1 MLEGLAAW
9 VLNTYVGEYVENL
22 NTDQLSI
29 GLLSGAVELE
39 NLPLRKD
46 ALKNLDLP
54 IEVKAGFI
62 GKISLQI
69 PVRHIKSE
77 PCVIS
82 IDSLY
87 LVAGP
92 AGKASYDEERENQAK
107 KDRNRKQLEAL
118 ESQWKAKFEKSQ
130 PEAGSSWYAYSTSL
144 FYNVLENIQLKVRDV
159 HIRYEDSTTVPNESF
174 AFGITIKSLSAQ
186 STDENWKARIVQGE
200 EGAMRFKLLQLENF
214 AIYWDTNIELY
225 GDLDINDLR
234 DALQKRE
241 VSVDAPRTQHDF
253 LIQPVSAEAK
263 LRRNGSPLPLRSR
276 STPRFICD
284 VNLQKI
290 PLSLSGDQY
299 HGMIALA
306 REFERS
312 GRARLYR
319 KWRPKVPIQADA
331 KKWWNFA
338 ITSILHSIKERN
350 KRRSPGFISERI
362 RKITC
367 YIKAYTKILEGS
379 TPDKELKACMEEME
393 NDLEFEE
400 LRLLRELT
408 YGQVEKRI
416 AGGEE
421 FFKKPDQ
428 EASQQQGLMQRWVW
442 GWGGWYSGGT
452 ASTDQTD
459 SVGSTTPAGLG
470 RASGSLSPL
479 PIDEQEL
486 MDVIGDPMADSTLL
500 KRDHVFA
507 LLNLNLQGGSFKLC
521 SAAAAPMTQD
531 SAPTPSKRRA
541 DSMAPIIELEF
552 AGVKMSLES
561 RLRTSSMLFR
571 AKLGALYVRDVMTKG
586 SLFPLLVSPQQRRDE
601 GSGTQSRQTSGI
613 LAKTSSSYMA
623 QSAAY
628 KRQSS
633 EETLFEMSYESNP
646 PNSNADCRLEIIT
659 RPLDMVYNPSAMQRI
674 SDFFDTSTAKA
685 RGLASRP
692 SELHLTRMAR
702 LRYEELKN
710 QTKQELRHT
719 LDTLLE
725 GEQQSQVSRWD
736 VHLDISAPQ
745 IIIPD
750 SFHSKDAML
759 VVLDFGHLQLA
770 SATAKANYAKK
781 PKAEDA
787 SLADDSELDLDDDF
801 LTPPSTPPNES
812 SADSPSGSA
821 VVTGAGPVDEG
832 KSDLQTVDFGS
843 AVTESS
849 MRERMYDR
857 YNLNMSDLQ
866 VLVGKATDNWR
877 IAHTK
882 GSGHM
887 QVIEKFTISV
897 KVERRLMFTT
907 DPQWPSAV
915 VSGNLPTL
923 AIHINEQK
931 IQALNICMKVLTG
944 PSEGGASPASAG
956 VTLTDDLSA
965 VNRTHTTSLSEME
978 ATLTQRTQAL
988 LEESKLLEM
997 QFSVDLLSLSVESR
1011 GRCIAECQVYGVQ
1024 ANFAKQPYNTS
1035 VSLTVH
1041 GLLLIDALQ
1050 QFGPEF
1056 ELLVASHRDL
1066 SMHAASG
1073 SIVDSEHS
1081 TPRSAQSP
1089 TSSQSPA
1096 SPVEKMMDTSSQS
1109 VLASALSA
1117 MGKSISGVSI
1127 SGKSSSS
1134 QIQEQLYADS
1144 VRHTETDT
1152 VGQEAAEA
1160 LITVEIELISA
1171 DCPSN
1176 INSSR
1181 EALQIASV
1189 QFNNLDV
1196 IANQET
1202 VVELLSFFHRAFP
1215 HESKEPPA
1223 KQTLQGDASAF
1234 ELEISSTKTEV
1245 TADFHRLNVVLVR
1258 GETDQQKHV
1267 IGRKVA
1273 TATVSAAHVWATLGG
1288 DFHLEG
1294 SLGGLQLL
1302 DVTPEGSKHKTV
1314 FSVGRDPQ
1322 TACETSTSTIVPPR
1336 PVENDLYQAAM
1347 EQTSIGGGI
1356 DMEDVKAFSFT
1367 LRKMEGG
1374 SMLSPL
1380 SAGSQTPGFSF
1391 GNGDSQTVKGFQL
1404 TLHLASLVYTHVP
1417 RFLHDITLCVD
1428 EFQSSAAALADSIQ
1442 KAAAGVAMDFVRQ
1455 KSDVIAS
1462 VASPMLYSTRIETP
1476 ICGMNQSAVDTTDS
1490 SVLEEKP
1497 STDFKFKMT
1506 METPIIIIPRSAIS
1520 SEVLIAHLGKI
1531 SITNT
1536 PLDADTTLPTPSH
1549 GMSPETTPVAPTTR
1563 LFLGMRDIKVSS
1575 FNHLDSKSRSSS
1587 FVSTDSADSG
1597 SNIKP
1602 SLYKGTPI
1610 LHDTSLELTINLL
1623 PVDPAAMPS
1632 NYSLDTM
1639 GSDDSFLQEERSP
1652 TTLVSGRIVSPLKV
1666 ILSKHVYEQILQTM
1680 DNLTFKE
1687 VKEVEPKRTPSMAST
1702 PVSGGLFMW
1711 TVDPPDNQPHPDAEA
1726 ATLDES
1732 AMENAENENKD
1743 SHTKIKVDFH
1753 LPEFSVEM
1761 CSDTCDGG
1769 QGLVNLTFQNFSVE
1783 FENTTPHTSSISVTL
1798 HSLIMED
1805 LIQPPFSKHRYLMV
1819 STGGPRIAKPT
1830 PKMYHSSSCPAIS
1843 SMISPISS
1851 RPGSLP
1857 SALDSP
1863 VPPRY
1868 TYHGHHYG
1876 HPGTK
1881 GVPLI
1886 PSTPPPSLSESLED
1900 IPESKETEESFV
1912 DKNAL
1917 MRIKV
1922 MLVDRDCPEFVTK
1935 YKRVN
1940 RFVDVTFNALE
1951 TTINLQTW
1959 VVLLDFLGIGGP
1971 APKSRASPEEKALL
1985 RMKRKAAAKAASSK
1999 TDDEAVSSTI
2009 EFRDEVNTEMVIQV
2023 GSLSLLLNKP
2033 DYELAK
2039 ANVSNVSTHLL
2050 LMDGNMD
2057 VSGRLGRMSL
2067 LDLTPHGKLYR
2078 ERFTT
2083 KGQEALSFSIFKY
2096 GQPDPN
2102 LDREFDLSIKLRMS
2116 SVRYVH
2122 TNRFQ
2127 METVAFAQHFNQL
2140 QEVLGTMRAATDGI
2154 QVKEDPK
2161 RASRISMDI
2170 EAGSP
2175 VCIAPI
2181 SSKSKDVLVMNLGN
2195 LTLKNE
2201 FLLAGSPGTI
2211 AKLPSKVA
2219 TDDVQF
2225 SKDSTCL
2232 LDCMHLDLVDM
2243 DLFSAE
2249 RVEPLDFDAREDSAM
2264 IFPSFVICRK
2274 GGRLLKDTCQL
2285 RLQVDRN
2292 LDADITRAVPDFSV
2306 SGMLSSVHCSL
2317 DVTQYQLIRG
2327 MLDHNL
2333 GEKLEEFEAMQRTQ
2347 NPVNQT
2353 VLSGRVWTSISLNVQ
2368 LVNVTLELLF
2378 SHQQGPTPERSLGK
2392 FDFIESR
2399 FSFESFSDTTKT
2411 IDLVSHAIRA
2421 SDTRWKDSGG
2431 SAKTPTNVFWEV
2443 LTPTRHHSRNPN
2455 PLQLELHYASQ
2466 LDHTR
2471 ATVLLNNMR
2480 VMCVMDL
2487 LLAAKDFLL
2496 DYDAKSIQSA
2506 SNASGKAHGASSD
2519 GSSNQS
2525 SAPSST
2531 TATRNKR
2538 SGTPVNVASGIFT
2551 KRAQATEKSDNPLEI
2566 CLNVTETEFVVME
2579 DTACSDSSAVIL
2591 KATCAVM
2598 TYKMENKENPLSCSL
2613 EGLEVFSCC
2622 LSNEGETAL
2631 SIVDPVSVN
2640 MELKANPTS
2649 LASQGHIGGLLDVMD
2664 VHRTLEVLIQ
2674 ALNIRVSYH
2683 DARLFLAIMNSLPA
2697 QLLQAEQ
2704 EEKED
2709 TPKKALTSSSTSKSK
2724 QVAKLQELGFSRE
2737 DCKVA
2742 LTKSNG
2748 ELDQAASW
2756 LLENAKPVP
2765 RTLVPRRNSGNE
2777 EEGALE
2783 IAGIEVRA
2791 GSVSIC
2797 LIDDC
2802 KDSDVPLI
2810 EVMLQNLHVFQKML
2824 PNRQGTASGTLLGD
2838 YYNRSL
2844 SGWEPFIEPWKLNVE
2859 WLQQDETAEY
2869 PEKVFV
2875 QCKVN
2880 DRLDLNLTSALM
2892 NLYSNT
2898 KKNWTE
2904 DYYKTG
2910 TKEGLPARHR
2920 SPFVP
2925 YALRNLTGCNLWFA
2939 TLTTNPNRV
2948 ASSPTEKLA
2957 SPLVSVGGAGS
2968 WMEVLPGQE
2977 VPFVF
2982 EEKGKQR
2989 HRNTHELRVHQLLV
3003 RVEGWERMAPVSVDK
3018 VGTFFRLAKPEHMH
3032 TASIFTSQR
3041 AERVLFHVTL
3051 EGSARKL
3058 VTVQSAL
3065 TVVSRLNVPMDI
3077 NLFNPDSST
3086 DNPITFPPLTPNAAL
3101 PIPLSH
3107 TNWLMNMRPHGW
3119 GMGLCDSPIKW
3130 QSVNTPKATD
3140 TQAMK
3145 CRLGRRDEDGLFR
3158 FWAYIRHEAFPRE
3171 LAAKRSPS
3179 FSELSRKQ
3187 DNTAQELQPG
3197 HTITLLPPI
3206 VLTNLLPFDLKYKM
3220 HRTGGY
3226 GNISPGKD
3234 EPIYDADLNQAN
3246 DISFTMDNFPD
3257 CHTPLSLPPRL
3268 TKDAYGY
3275 ILLRDS
3281 HPKKRRLV
3289 LKARVECRAGRC
3301 LKILISAR
3309 YWLINKSGLPLI
3321 FKQEGAD
3328 FEAAGQFEVHEQ
3340 ARSVAPLVFSYA
3352 DSDYA
3357 EMCTM
3362 RLGRGIIGLQDV
3374 PLYCQRISLEGGSG
3388 VRSLRVAQQG
3398 GRPHMVYHIGI
3409 DIRPGRGRYHD
3420 TQIVTFV
3427 PRFQLENR
3435 SSCKLAFAQRHFV
3448 QGKGS
3453 KNPSEHLSVIA
3464 GSSVIFHWPRDD
3476 LDKLLC
3482 ARIAGDST
3490 CRWSGGM
3497 RIDQPSSFNINM
3509 RSANNQSNIM
3519 HVAVSL
3525 VGATFFVVFTDAV
3538 HVPPPYR
3545 IDNMSEVNIIYYQ
3558 SKVADTNLRTVLRP
3572 KASVPYTWDE
3582 LVLPRELY
3590 CEAKGGSGATYK
3602 LDTLGDGV
3610 PLYYENFIYLCLT
3623 HTCSGSSSSSL
3634 SSGLLKRRDDYTS
3647 ANLVFDIVPNG
3658 KAVILRRKEPGKRS
3672 QLWRMTPTGMLQNQA
3687 FTPPRD
3693 PNKAPSGSHNPLV
3706 LDIADMAAN
3715 PNSIMPLVMRKPDE
3729 RRKGTQTWFFK
3740 EDGHMICHLGGLA
3753 VRAKGLGEGCEVVLG
3768 PADIRDHIPVEQA
3781 IHAMKHLPGSGC
3793 LHCKVL
3799 ADGPTRVLQI
3809 TDSWVQSPAQSP
3821 VSGSIQ
3827 AQKDDWI
3834 YVKTYKE
3841 NKTSGETRPV
3851 VRTQDT
3857 QGGTPKVKELDIV
3870 FFLRDGLGLSLVNNT
3885 PEEVLYIL
3893 LSGLEVR
3900 HVSTQQ
3906 EISLKVQIKN
3916 IQVDNQL
3923 TGAQKPVVLF
3933 VTPNQDDKPSVSSTP
3948 ALSMVATKLP
3958 SSHEMV
3964 DIYKLLFVNLRK
3976 MTLNLEELL
3985 LLKLMQFAGFAQS
3998 DSEIEKMDES
4008 YYNSLRPVSVEQK
4021 AKRYFFETL
4030 KLNATEFKLSV
4041 LTSSK
4046 LPPDLQAI
4054 KTQQR
4059 LFMIQFEDAPVSL
4072 DPFTRLHPFE
4082 TQEFL
4087 LDAVVK
4093 HYTEELKSQAVKI
4106 LGSVDFLGNP
4116 IGLIQ
4121 DLRDG
4126 LKELLLEGNVT
4137 GMVKNVTHGMSN
4149 TAAKVTGSI
4158 SNTLGTVIMDNHHEE
4173 IRSNIRGSHDGSST
4187 GHLKAGV
4194 KGFTFGVVGGL
4205 TSIFTQTYQGM
4216 TEDGVEGLMKGL
4228 GKGVIGTVAK
4238 PVAGVM
4244 DLASGTMAALRSST
4258 SGESHLMPNK
4268 VRLTRCCINPAGM
4281 LPRYSAYN
4289 ARGQEY
4295 MQKLSESSNGKER
4308 FFSMETLRSSPTE
4321 GMEAL
4326 ITSEWTYFLPI
4337 NDPLSPVLQ
4346 VMHSELFHAR
4356 HIQQGSKHYIE
4367 LTKMA
4372 STEAGV
4378 STSRYDLKERPK
4390 VGCDND
4396 KIAKKVS
4403 QQINYAKGCY
4413 EELKLQVMMDTSDS
4427 NLKLEL
4433 AGNDET

>member
-62 GKISLQI
+62 GKIVLQI

-92 AGKASYDEERENQAK
+92 AVKASYDEEKENQAK
-107 KDRNRKQLEAL
+107 QQSTKQQLEAL
-118 ESQWKAKFEKSQ
+118 ESQWKAKFEKAA
-130 PEAGSSWYAYSTSL
+130 PESGSSWYAYSTSL

-159 HIRYEDSTTVPNESF
+159 HIRYEDTTTIPNETF

-186 STDENWKARIVQGE
+186 STDESWQAKIVQGE
-200 EGAMRFKLLQLENF
+200 KGATKFKLLQLENF
-214 AIYWDTNIELY
+214 AMYWDTNIQLY
-225 GDLDINDLR
+225 GDMNIKDLK

-241 VSVDAPRTQHDF
+241 FSADTTTTKQHDY
-253 LIQPVSAEAK
+253 LVEPVSAEAK

-290 PLSLSGDQY
+290 PLSLSEEQY
-299 HGMIALA
+299 HGTIALA

-312 GRARLYR
+312 GRARLCR
-319 KWRPKVPIQADA
+319 RWKPAVPVQGHCSE
-331 KKWWNFA
+331 WWNFA
-338 ITSILHSIKERN
+338 ITSTLHGIRERN
-350 KRRSPGFISERI
+350 KRRSPQFISQRI
-362 RKITC
+362 QKNQR
-367 YIKAYTKILEGS
+367 YIGAYTTILEGS
-379 TPDKELKACMEEME
+379 TPDSESKACMDEME
-393 NDLEFEE
+393 KDLEFDE

-408 YGQVEKRI
+408 FRQLEKRI
-416 AGGEE
+416 SAGEVI
-421 FFKKPDQ
+421 FKKPEQDP
-428 EASQQQGLMQRWVW
+428 SQQEGLMQRWVW

-452 ASTDQTD
+452 AGTDQSDGTASTGTGTATR
-459 SVGSTTPAGLG
+459 SV
-470 RASGSLSPL
+470 SPP

-500 KRDHVFA
+500 KRDQVFA
-507 LLNLNLQGGSFKLC
+507 LLNFNLKGGSFKLC
-521 SAAAAPMTQD
+521 SSSNSPTHI
-531 SAPTPSKRRA
+531 TPSPSPPKRPA
-541 DSMAPIIELEF
+541 DNGAAIIELEF

-561 RLRTSSMLFR
+561 RLRTSSMLFK
-571 AKLGALYVRDVMTKG
+571 AKLGSLYVRDVMTKG
-586 SLFPLLVSPQQRRDE
+586 SLFPVLVSPQQKRDDL
-601 GSGTQSRQTSGI
+601 SSTQSRQHFGI
-613 LAKTSSSYMA
+613 LSKTSVSYMA

-628 KRQSS
+628 QRQSS
-633 EETLFEMSYESNP
+633 EETIFEMSYESNP
-646 PNSNADCRLEIIT
+646 PNANADCRLEIIT

-674 SDFFDTSTAKA
+674 SDFFNSPAAKSK
-685 RGLASRP
+685 GLASRP
-692 SELHLTRMAR
+692 SELQLTRLAR

-736 VHLDISAPQ
+736 IHLDISAPQ

-750 SFHSKDAML
+750 SFHSKDATL

-770 SATAKANYAKK
+770 SATAKGNYAKVK
-781 PKAEDA
+781 KAQ
-787 SLADDSELDLDDDF
+787 DDSLIDDGDLDDDF
-801 LTPPSTPPNES
+801 LTPLSTPPNE
-812 SADSPSGSA
+812 PSGS
-821 VVTGAGPVDEG
+821 VHQTGSTSSFDE
-832 KSDLQTVDFGS
+832 LQSGLQSVDFGS
-843 AVTESS
+843 AVTEGT
-849 MRERMYDR
+849 MRDRMYDR

-877 IAHTK
+877 SAHTK
-882 GSGHM
+882 GSSHM

-907 DPQWPSAV
+907 DPQWPSAMI
-915 VSGNLPTL
+915 SGNLPSL

-931 IQALNICMKVLTG
+931 IQALNICLKLMTG
-944 PSEGGASPASAG
+944 PSEGASSPAAPG
-956 VTLTDDLSA
+956 APVTYDLTD

-978 ATLTQRTQAL
+978 ATFTQRTQAL

-997 QFSVDLLSLSVESR
+997 QFSVDQLSLSVESR
-1011 GRCIAECQVYGVQ
+1011 GRCIAECQVYGVK
-1024 ANFAKQPYNTS
+1024 ANLGKQPYNTS
-1035 VSLTVH
+1035 ISLTVH

-1056 ELLVASHRDL
+1056 ELLLASHRDL
-1066 SMHAASG
+1066 SLHLPSG
-1073 SIVDSEHS
+1073 SIVDSERT
-1081 TPRSAQSP
+1081 TPRSLQSP
-1089 TSSQSPA
+1089 TSPQSPA
-1096 SPVEKMMDTSSQS
+1096 SPAERMMDSSSPS

-1117 MGKSISGVSI
+1117 IGGSISGTSI
-1127 SGKSSSS
+1127 DKTSGSSKL
-1134 QIQEQLYADS
+1134 QEQLVADS
-1144 VRHTETDT
+1144 KRHTETDT
-1152 VGQEAAEA
+1152 VGDEVTEA
-1160 LITVEIELISA
+1160 LITVQVELISP

-1176 INSSR
+1176 SNSSR

-1202 VVELLSFFHRAFP
+1202 IVELLSFFHRAFP
-1215 HESKEPPA
+1215 EDTKEPTS
-1223 KQTLQGDASAF
+1223 QTTMQGDISTF
-1234 ELEISSTKTEV
+1234 ELESISSTKTEV

-1258 GETDQQKHV
+1258 GETDQNKHV

-1273 TATVSAAHVWATLGG
+1273 TATVTAAHVWATLGG

-1302 DVTPEGSKHKTV
+1302 DVTPEGSRHKKV

-1322 TACETSTSTIVPPR
+1322 ATDDLSTSALVPPMSS
-1336 PVENDLYQAAM
+1336 EIGDLYRTAM
-1347 EQTSIGGGI
+1347 ERTCVDDFGLEES
-1356 DMEDVKAFSFT
+1356 KAFSFT
-1367 LRKMEGG
+1367 LKKTEGVC
-1374 SMLSPL
+1374 MSPL
-1380 SAGSQTPGFSF
+1380 DSRTQTPGFDVR
-1391 GNGDSQTVKGFQL
+1391 NVQTSDGFDL
-1404 TLHLASLVYTHVP
+1404 TLHLASLCYTHVP

-1428 EFQSSAAALADSIQ
+1428 EFQSSAASLADSIQ
-1442 KAAAGVAMDFVRQ
+1442 KAAAVVAMDFVRQ
-1455 KSDVIAS
+1455 KSDLAAS
-1462 VASPMLYSTRIETP
+1462 VASPMMYSTRIETP
-1476 ICGMNQSAVDTTDS
+1476 VRGGVDASDG

-1497 STDFKFKMT
+1497 PAMDVKFNMT
-1506 METPIIIIPRSAIS
+1506 METPIIIIPRSALS
-1520 SEVLIAHLGKI
+1520 SEVLVAHLGKI

-1536 PLDADTTLPTPSH
+1536 AVIGENTIGSPGENRSFVATDNSVVMPATTKLY
-1549 GMSPETTPVAPTTR
+1549 
-1563 LFLGMRDIKVSS
+1563 LGMRDIKVSS
-1575 FNHLDSKSRSSS
+1575 FNHLDSKSRAGS
-1587 FVSTDSADSG
+1587 FVSTDSRDSLNSG
-1597 SNIKP
+1597 PNS
-1602 SLYKGTPI
+1602 YKGTPI
-1610 LHDTSLELTINLL
+1610 LHDTSLELTINQLPVEPLTMPSDYSMDTLGSDESFLL
-1623 PVDPAAMPS
+1623 P
-1632 NYSLDTM
+1632 
-1639 GSDDSFLQEERSP
+1639 EEPSP
-1652 TTLVSGRIVSPLKV
+1652 TTLVSGRVVSPLKV

-1680 DNLTFKE
+1680 DNLTYKE
-1687 VKEVEPKRTPSMAST
+1687 NKDAESKRTPSTSGT
-1702 PVSGGLFMW
+1702 PTGGLFMW
-1711 TVDPPDNQPHPDAEA
+1711 QVDPADTNQPTDSDLNK
-1726 ATLDES
+1726 TDKS
-1732 AMENAENENKD
+1732 DVDNFENETKE
-1743 SHTKIKVDFH
+1743 SHTKVKVDFH

-1761 CSDTCDGG
+1761 CGNTCDGD

-1783 FENTTPHTSSISVTL
+1783 FVNTTPHTSSIDVTL
-1798 HSLIMED
+1798 QSLIMED
-1805 LIQPPFSKHRYLMV
+1805 LLQPPFSKHRYLMV
-1819 STGGPRIAKPT
+1819 STGGPPIMTPT
-1830 PKMYHSSSCPAIS
+1830 PKMFHSSSCPSIS
-1843 SMISPISS
+1843 TLMSPIPI

-1863 VPPRY
+1863 PVPNYSSYHTPRF
-1868 TYHGHHYG
+1868 GQ
-1876 HPGTK
+1876 PGAK
-1881 GVPLI
+1881 GVPI
-1886 PSTPPPSLSESLED
+1886 VPSTPPPSLNESLEN
-1900 IPESKETEESFV
+1900 IPEGDVSDASSV
-1912 DKNAL
+1912 GKNTL

-1922 MLVDRDCPEFVTK
+1922 MLVDRECPEYTTK

-1940 RFVDVTFNALE
+1940 RFVDVTFNSLD

-1971 APKSRASPEEKALL
+1971 APKSRASPEEKALWRL
-1985 RMKRKAAAKAASSK
+1985 KKKAASKAASSR
-1999 TDDEAVSSTI
+1999 TDAETLSATAEMKI
-2009 EFRDEVNTEMVIQV
+2009 QDEVNTEMVIQV

-2039 ANVSNVSTHLL
+2039 ANVSEVSAHLL
-2050 LMDGNMD
+2050 LMDGNID
-2057 VSGRLGRMSL
+2057 VSGRLGSISL

-2078 ERFTT
+2078 ERFST

-2102 LDREFDLSIKLRMS
+2102 LDRTFDLRIKLRMS
-2116 SVRYVH
+2116 SVRYIH

-2127 METVAFAQHFNQL
+2127 METIAFAQHFNQL
-2140 QEVLGTMRAATDGI
+2140 QEVLGTMRAASDGVE
-2154 QVKEDPK
+2154 VKEDPK
-2161 RASRISMDI
+2161 RASRISLDI

-2181 SSKSKDVLVMNLGN
+2181 SSKSKDVLVVNLGN

-2201 FLLAGSPGTI
+2201 FLMAGSEGTI
-2211 AKLPSKVA
+2211 ARLPSKVA
-2219 TDDVQF
+2219 SDDVQF
-2225 SKDSTCL
+2225 SKESVNHVCL
-2232 LDCMHLDLVDM
+2232 LDCMHLDLSDM

-2249 RVEPLDFDAREDSAM
+2249 RVEHVNFNARDDTAM

-2274 GGRLLKDTCQL
+2274 GGRLLKNTCML
-2285 RLQVDRN
+2285 KLQVDRN
-2292 LDADITRAVPDFSV
+2292 LDADISRAAPDFSV

-2317 DVTQYQLIRG
+2317 DVAQYQLIRG

-2333 GEKLEEFEAMQRTQ
+2333 GEKLEEFQSMQRTQ

-2353 VLSGRVWTSISLNVQ
+2353 ILSGHVWTSVSLHVQ
-2368 LVNVTLELLF
+2368 LVNVTLELLL
-2378 SHQQGPTPERSLGK
+2378 SHQQGNTPQHSLGK

-2421 SDTRWKDSGG
+2421 SDTRWKDQDTSGKPP
-2431 SAKTPTNVFWEV
+2431 SNVFWEV

-2496 DYDAKSIQSA
+2496 EYDAKSVHSD
-2506 SNASGKAHGASSD
+2506 STGKAHGASSN

-2531 TATRNKR
+2531 TASRDKR

-2551 KRAQATEKSDNPLEI
+2551 KRAQAAEKSDNPLEI
-2566 CLNVTETEFVVME
+2566 RLNITETEFVLME
-2579 DTACSDSSAVIL
+2579 DTACSDSNSVIL
-2591 KATCAVM
+2591 KATCAVL

-2622 LSNEGETAL
+2622 LSNEGTTAL
-2631 SIVDPVSVN
+2631 SIVDPVTVN
-2640 MELKANPTS
+2640 AELKANPMS
-2649 LASQGHIGGLLDVMD
+2649 ISSQGRMSGLMDVMEA
-2664 VHRTLEVLIQ
+2664 HRTLEVHIQ

-2697 QLLQAEQ
+2697 QMLQTENEQ
-2704 EEKED
+2704 KED
-2709 TPKKALTSSSTSKSK
+2709 LSTKSLASSTSKSK
-2724 QVAKLQELGFSRE
+2724 QVSKLQELGFTRE
-2737 DCKVA
+2737 DCKIA
-2742 LTKSNG
+2742 LTSSNG
-2748 ELDQAASW
+2748 QLDQAATW
-2756 LLENAKPVP
+2756 LLENAKPMHSALIP
-2765 RTLVPRRNSGNE
+2765 RHQDDE
-2777 EEGALE
+2777 EDGEGALE
-2783 IAGIEVRA
+2783 IAGVEVRA

-2810 EVMLQNLHVFQKML
+2810 EVMLQNLHVFQKLL
-2824 PNRQGTASGTLLGD
+2824 PNIQGTASGTLLGD

-2844 SGWEPFIEPWKLNVE
+2844 SGWEPFIEPWKFNVE
-2859 WLQQDETAEY
+2859 WIQQDKTVEYAE
-2869 PEKVFV
+2869 KLFV

-2880 DRLDLNLTSALM
+2880 ERLDLNLTSALID
-2892 NLYSNT
+2892 LYTNT

-2904 DYYKTG
+2904 DYYNKTG
-2910 TKEGLPARHR
+2910 KQEGFTVRHR

-2925 YALRNLTGCNLWFA
+2925 FALKNLSGCRLWFS

-2948 ASSPTEKLA
+2948 ANSPTEKLA
-2957 SPLVSVGGAGS
+2957 SPLVSVGGSSS
-2968 WMEVLPGQE
+2968 WTEVAPGDE
-2977 VPFVF
+2977 IAFVF

-3003 RVEGWERMAPVSVDK
+3003 RVEGWERMSPVSVDK
-3018 VGTFFRLAKPEHMH
+3018 VGTFFRLAKPEHTHM
-3032 TASIFTSQR
+3032 TSIFTSQR
-3041 AERVLFHVTL
+3041 IARVLFHVTL

-3065 TVVSRLNVPMDI
+3065 TVVSHLSVPMDI
-3077 NLFNPDSST
+3077 KLINPATTADVSVNL
-3086 DNPITFPPLTPNAAL
+3086 PLLSANASQ
-3101 PIPLSH
+3101 PVPLSH
-3107 TNWLMNMRPHGW
+3107 TDWLMYMRPHGW
-3119 GMGLCDSPIKW
+3119 GMEFCERPIHW
-3130 QSVNTPKATD
+3130 QSVYLPKATD
-3140 TQAMK
+3140 TQPKK
-3145 CRLGRRDEDGLFR
+3145 CRFGSSDDDGIFR
-3158 FWAYIRHEAFPRE
+3158 FCAYIRHEAFPQDSN
-3171 LAAKRSPS
+3171 AKRSPS
-3179 FSELSRKQ
+3179 YLELSRKAES
-3187 DNTAQELQPG
+3187 DEQELKAG
-3197 HTITLLPPI
+3197 HTITLLPPM

-3220 HRTGGY
+3220 HRTGAVGH
-3226 GNISPGKD
+3226 IRPGKD
-3234 EPIYDADLNQAN
+3234 QPIYDADLTQSN
-3246 DISFTMDNFPD
+3246 DISFTMENFQD

-3268 TKDAYGY
+3268 TKDAHGY

-3281 HPKKRRLV
+3281 HPKKRRLL

-3301 LKILISAR
+3301 LKILICAR

-3328 FEAAGQFEVHEQ
+3328 FDAAGQFEVHEQ

-3352 DSDYA
+3352 DREKA

-3362 RLGRGIIGLQDV
+3362 RLGRGVIGLNAL
-3374 PLYCQRISLEGGSG
+3374 PHYCQRISLEGGSG
-3388 VRSLRVAQQG
+3388 VRSLRVYQQG

-3420 TQIVTFV
+3420 TQVVTFV

-3435 SSCKLAFAQRHFV
+3435 SSCKLAFAQRHLV
-3448 QGKGS
+3448 QGIGS
-3453 KNPSEHLSVIA
+3453 RNPSEHLSVMS

-3482 ARIAGDST
+3482 ARIASDES

-3497 RIDQPSSFNINM
+3497 RIDQPYSFNINM
-3509 RSANNQSNIM
+3509 RSAGNLSNIM
-3519 HVAVSL
+3519 HVGVSL
-3525 VGATFFVVFTDAV
+3525 VGATFFVVFSDAT
-3538 HVPPPYR
+3538 HMPPPYR
-3545 IDNMSEVNIIYYQ
+3545 IDNMSEVNLIYYQ
-3558 SKVADTNLRTVLRP
+3558 HKVADINLRTVIRP

-3590 CEAKGGSGATYK
+3590 CEVKGGSGATFK
-3602 LDTLGDGV
+3602 LDVLGDGAM
-3610 PLYYENFIYLCLT
+3610 LYYENFIYLCMT
-3623 HTCSGSSSSSL
+3623 HTFTGSSSTLSSSL
-3634 SSGLLKRRDDYTS
+3634 TCRKDDHTS
-3647 ANLVFDIVPNG
+3647 LNLVFDLDPKT
-3658 KAVILRRKEPGKRS
+3658 KAVILRKKEPGKRS
-3672 QLWRMTPTGMLQNQA
+3672 QLWYVTKMGTLQNQA
-3687 FTPPRD
+3687 LVPPRD
-3693 PNKAPSGSHNPLV
+3693 PNRAPPIVQNPLV
-3706 LDIADMAAN
+3706 LDIADLAAH
-3715 PNSIMPLVMRKPDE
+3715 PNSFMPLVMRKSDE
-3729 RRKGTQTWFFK
+3729 RRKGTQTWFPH
-3740 EDGHMICHLGGLA
+3740 EGRLLCHLGGLA
-3753 VRAKGLGEGCEVVLG
+3753 VQANGGIMGLREGCEVVLG
-3768 PADIRDHIPVEQA
+3768 PADVKPADRVPVEQA
-3781 IHAMKHLPGSGC
+3781 IHSQKNLPGSGS
-3793 LHCKVL
+3793 LNTKVL
-3799 ADGPTRVLQI
+3799 ADGPTRVLQV
-3809 TDSWVQSPAQSP
+3809 TDTWSQQLTPTGGGRGLKDEWVHVKDSKEGK
-3821 VSGSIQ
+3821 SGRN
-3827 AQKDDWI
+3827 A
-3834 YVKTYKE
+3834 
-3841 NKTSGETRPV
+3841 RPV
-3851 VRTQDT
+3851 VRTPDT
-3857 QGGTPKVKELDIV
+3857 QGDTPNIKEVDVI
-3870 FFLRDGLGLSLVNNT
+3870 FFLSEGVGLSFVNSV
-3885 PEEVLYIL
+3885 PEEVLYIS
-3893 LSGLEVR
+3893 LSGFEVQYLDTR
-3900 HVSTQQ
+3900 Q
-3906 EISLKVQIKN
+3906 EMSLKVEIKK
-3916 IQVDNQL
+3916 IQVDNQII
-3923 TGAQKPVVLF
+3923 GVQKPVVLF
-3933 VTPNQDDKPSVSSTP
+3933 VTPSNSEEKPSSSSTP
-3948 ALSMVATKLP
+3948 ALCMAITKLP

-3964 DIYKLLFVNLRK
+3964 DIYKLFFVNLCK
-3976 MTLNLEELL
+3976 MTLNLEELV
-3985 LLKLMQFAGFAQS
+3985 LLKFLQFAGFAQL

-4021 AKRYFFETL
+4021 AKRFFFETL

-4046 LPPDLQAI
+4046 LPPDLKAL

-4059 LFMIQFEDAPVSL
+4059 LFLIQFEDAPVSL

-4087 LDAVVK
+4087 LDAVIK

-4126 LKELLLEGNVT
+4126 LKELILEGNVT

-4149 TAAKVTGSI
+4149 TAAKVTGSL
-4158 SNTLGTVIMDNHHEE
+4158 SNTLGTVIMDNQHEE
-4173 IRSNIRGSHDGSST
+4173 IRSSIRESHDGSSSS
-4187 GHLKAGV
+4187 HLKAGL
-4194 KGFTFGVVGGL
+4194 KGLTFGVVGGL
-4205 TSIFTQTYQGM
+4205 TSIFTQTYQGIS
-4216 TEDGVEGLMKGL
+4216 EDGVEGLVKGF

-4238 PVAGVM
+4238 PVVGVM
-4244 DLASGTMAALRSST
+4244 DLASGTMAAIRSST
-4258 SGESHLMPNK
+4258 VSESHLVPQR

-4281 LPRYSAYN
+4281 LPRYSPYN

-4295 MQKLSESSNGKER
+4295 IPKLSEASNNKER

-4326 ITSEWTYFLPI
+4326 ITSECTYFLPV
-4337 NDPLSPVLQ
+4337 NNPLSPVLQ
-4346 VMHSELFHAR
+4346 VNHSELFHAR
-4356 HIQQGSKHYIE
+4356 HIQHGGKHYTE

-4372 STEAGV
+4372 NTEAGV
-4378 STSRYDLKERPK
+4378 SASRYDSKERPK
-4390 VGCDND
+4390 VGCDNER
-4396 KIAKKVS
+4396 IAKKVS

-4413 EELKLQVMMDTSDS
+4413 EELKQQVMMDTSDS
-4427 NLKLEL
+4427 ILRLEL
-4433 AGNDET
+4433 VAEDDT

>member
-77 PCVIS
+77 PTVIS

-92 AGKASYDEERENQAK
+92 AGKASYDEEKENQAK
-107 KDRNRKQLEAL
+107 RDRNKKQLEAL
-118 ESQWKAKFEKSQ
+118 ESQWKAKFEKAQ
-130 PEAGSSWYAYSTSL
+130 TEAGSSWYAYSTSL

-159 HIRYEDSTTVPNESF
+159 HIRYEDTTTIPNESF

-200 EGAMRFKLLQLENF
+200 KDAMRFKLLQLENF
-214 AIYWDTNIELY
+214 AIYWDTNIQLY

-241 VSVDAPRTQHDF
+241 VSADAPRAQQHDY

-290 PLSLSGDQY
+290 PLSLSEEQY
-299 HGMIALA
+299 HGVIALA

-312 GRARLYR
+312 GRARMYR
-319 KWRPKVPIQADA
+319 KFRPKVPIQAHA
-331 KKWWNFA
+331 REWWDFA
-338 ITSILHSIKERN
+338 VTSTLHGIRERN
-350 KRRSPGFISERI
+350 KRKSPGFISERI
-362 RKITC
+362 QSNTR
-367 YIKAYTKILEGS
+367 YIKAYTLVLEGA
-379 TPDKELKACMEEME
+379 TLDKESKDCMDEME
-393 NDLEFEE
+393 NKLEFDE

-408 YGQVEKRI
+408 FRQLEKRI
-416 AGGEE
+416 AAGEE
-421 FFKKPDQ
+421 FFKTSDQ
-428 EASQQQGLMQRWVW
+428 DASQQQGLMQRWVW

-452 ASTDQTD
+452 ASTDQSD
-459 SVGSTTPAGLG
+459 SGGSAGPAGSG
-470 RASGSLSPL
+470 RATRSTSPP

-521 SAAAAPMTQD
+521 ST
-531 SAPTPSKRRA
+531 TPSPVTANSASMRGP

-561 RLRTSSMLFR
+561 RLRTSSMLFK

-586 SLFPLLVSPQQRRDE
+586 SLFPVLVSPQQRRDE
-601 GSGTQSRQTSGI
+601 GSSTQSRQTFGI
-613 LAKTSSSYMA
+613 LAKTSGSYMA

-674 SDFFDTSTAKA
+674 SDFFDTSTARTK
-685 RGLASRP
+685 GLASRP
-692 SELHLTRMAR
+692 SELQLTRMAR

-710 QTKQELRHT
+710 QTKQELRQT

-725 GEQQSQVSRWD
+725 GEQQGQVSRWD

-750 SFHSKDAML
+750 SFHSKDATL

-770 SATAKANYAKK
+770 SATAKGNYAKSQT
-781 PKAEDA
+781 ATDT
-787 SLADDSELDLDDDF
+787 SLTDDGDLDLDDDF

-812 SADSPSGSA
+812 SVDGPSTSA
-821 VVTGAGPVDEG
+821 AVTTDRAVDEG
-832 KSDLQTVDFGS
+832 KTDLQTIDFNSG
-843 AVTESS
+843 VTETT

-915 VSGNLPTL
+915 VSGNLPSL

-931 IQALNICMKVLTG
+931 IHALSICMKLLTG
-944 PSEGGASPASAG
+944 PSEGAAPPGSTG
-956 VTLTDDLSA
+956 VTLTDDLST

-978 ATLTQRTQAL
+978 ATFTQRTQAL

-997 QFSVDLLSLSVESR
+997 QFSVDQLSLSVESR
-1011 GRCIAECQVYGVQ
+1011 GRCIAECQVYGVK
-1024 ANFAKQPYNTS
+1024 ANLGKQPYNTS

-1056 ELLVASHRDL
+1056 ELLLASHRHL

-1081 TPRSAQSP
+1081 TPRSVQSP
-1089 TSSQSPA
+1089 TSPQSPA
-1096 SPVEKMMDTSSQS
+1096 SPTEKMMDTSSQS

-1117 MGKSISGVSI
+1117 MGKSISGTLLT
-1127 SGKSSSS
+1127 GKSSSS
-1134 QIQEQLYADS
+1134 QLQEQLYADS
-1144 VRHTETDT
+1144 VRHTVTDT
-1152 VGQEAAEA
+1152 EGEEAAEA

-1176 INSSR
+1176 TNNSR

-1202 VVELLSFFHRAFP
+1202 IVELLSFFHRAFP
-1215 HESKEPPA
+1215 EESTEQPA
-1223 KQTLQGDASAF
+1223 QKSLHGDTSTF
-1234 ELEISSTKTEV
+1234 ELERISGTKTEV

-1273 TATVSAAHVWATLGG
+1273 TATVTAAHVWTTLGG

-1322 TACETSTSTIVPPR
+1322 TAGESSSSTLVPPR
-1336 PVENDLYQAAM
+1336 PVENDLYRTAI
-1347 EQTSIGGGI
+1347 EQSSVGEDI
-1356 DMEDVKAFSFT
+1356 DIEDFKAFSFT
-1367 LRKMEGG
+1367 LKKTEGG
-1374 SMLSPL
+1374 GVLTPL
-1380 SAGSQTPGFSF
+1380 VERSRIPGFSF
-1391 GNGDSQTVKGFQL
+1391 SDGDSQAKEGFEL
-1404 TLHLASLVYTHVP
+1404 TLHSASLVYTHVP

-1428 EFQSSAAALADSIQ
+1428 EFQSSAATLADSIQ

-1455 KSDVIAS
+1455 KSDMIAS

-1476 ICGMNQSAVDTTDS
+1476 VGGMSRSTPDATDGG
-1490 SVLEEKP
+1490 VVEMKTP
-1497 STDFKFKMT
+1497 TDFKFKMT

-1520 SEVLIAHLGKI
+1520 SEVLVAHLGKI

-1536 PLDADTTLPTPSH
+1536 SMDADNTLS
-1549 GMSPETTPVAPTTR
+1549 SPNQGSLSETSPVVPTTR

-1575 FNHLDSKSRSSS
+1575 FNHLDSKSRASS
-1587 FVSTDSADSG
+1587 FVSTDSRDSG
-1597 SNIKP
+1597 TSK
-1602 SLYKGTPI
+1602 SSAYKGTTI
-1610 LHDTSLELTINLL
+1610 LHDTSLELTINQL
-1623 PVDPAAMPS
+1623 PVDPAMMPS

-1639 GSDDSFLQEERSP
+1639 GSDDSLLLEEPSP

-1680 DNLTFKE
+1680 DNLTYKE
-1687 VKEVEPKRTPSMAST
+1687 VKETEPKRTSST
-1702 PVSGGLFMW
+1702 ADTQTQGGLLMW
-1711 TVDPPDNQPHPDAEA
+1711 SVDPPDNQPNPDVDVE
-1726 ATLDES
+1726 TPDQS
-1732 AMENAENENKD
+1732 TMENTENETKE

-1761 CSDTCDGG
+1761 CGDTCDGG

-1783 FENTTPHTSSISVTL
+1783 FENTTRYTSSINVTL
-1798 HSLIMED
+1798 HSLVMED

-1819 STGGPRIAKPT
+1819 STGGPPLAKPT
-1830 PKMYHSSSCPAIS
+1830 PKMYHSSSCPSIS
-1843 SMISPISS
+1843 TMVSPLSA

-1863 VPPRY
+1863 LLPRY
-1868 TYHGHHYG
+1868 RYHDHHYG
-1876 HPGTK
+1876 HPGAK

-1886 PSTPPPSLSESLED
+1886 PSTPPPSLSESLEN
-1900 IPESKETEESFV
+1900 IPESKETGDSFV

-1922 MLVDRDCPEFVTK
+1922 MLVDRDCPEFATK
-1935 YKRVN
+1935 YKKVN
-1940 RFVDVTFNALE
+1940 RFVDVAFNALD

-1985 RMKRKAAAKAASSK
+1985 RIKRKAAAKAAASR
-1999 TDDEAVSSTI
+1999 TEAEVATSTI
-2009 EFRDEVNTEMVIQV
+2009 DLKDDINTEMVIQV

-2039 ANVSNVSTHLL
+2039 ANVSDVSAHLL

-2057 VSGRLGRMSL
+2057 VSGRLGSMSL

-2078 ERFTT
+2078 ERFST

-2102 LDREFDLSIKLRMS
+2102 LDRDFDLSIKLRMS
-2116 SVRYVH
+2116 SVRYIH

-2127 METVAFAQHFNQL
+2127 METVAFGQHFNQL
-2140 QEVLGTMRAATDGI
+2140 QEVLGNMRAASDGI

-2161 RASRISMDI
+2161 RASRISLDI

-2201 FLLAGSPGTI
+2201 FLFAGSRGTI
-2211 AKLPSKVA
+2211 ARLPSKVSSV
-2219 TDDVQF
+2219 DVQF
-2225 SKDSTCL
+2225 SRDTTCF

-2249 RVEPLDFDAREDSAM
+2249 RVEHVDFDARDDTAM
-2264 IFPSFVICRK
+2264 IFPSFVISRK
-2274 GGRLLKDTCQL
+2274 GGRLLKNTCRL

-2292 LDADITRAVPDFSV
+2292 LDADISRAVPDFSV
-2306 SGMLSSVHCSL
+2306 SGTLSSVHCSL
-2317 DVTQYQLIRG
+2317 DVAQYQLIRG

-2333 GEKLEEFEAMQRTQ
+2333 GEKLEEFEAMPRLQ

-2353 VLSGRVWTSISLNVQ
+2353 ILSGQVWTSISLSVQ
-2368 LVNVTLELLF
+2368 LVNVTLELLHA
-2378 SHQQGPTPERSLGK
+2378 HQRGHAPERSLGK
-2392 FDFIESR
+2392 FDFIESC
-2399 FSFESFSDTTKT
+2399 FSFESFSDTTKA

-2421 SDTRWKDSGG
+2421 SDTRWQANGASDKP
-2431 SAKTPTNVFWEV
+2431 PTNVFWEV

-2496 DYDAKSIQSA
+2496 DYDSKAVQSVA
-2506 SNASGKAHGASSD
+2506 NTSGKAHGASSD

-2531 TATRNKR
+2531 TTTRDKR

-2566 CLNVTETEFVVME
+2566 CLNITETEFVVME

-2598 TYKMENKENPLSCSL
+2598 TSKMENKENPLSCSL

-2631 SIVDPVSVN
+2631 SIVEPVTIN

-2649 LASQGHIGGLLDVMD
+2649 LASQGRMSGLLDVMD
-2664 VHRTLEVLIQ
+2664 VHRTLEVHIQ

-2697 QLLQAEQ
+2697 QLLQAEN
-2704 EEKED
+2704 EEKGD
-2709 TPKKALTSSSTSKSK
+2709 TPKKASSNISKSK
-2724 QVAKLQELGFSRE
+2724 QVSKLQELGFSRE

-2742 LTKSNG
+2742 LTKSDG

-2756 LLENAKPVP
+2756 LLENAKPVQKS
-2765 RTLVPRRNSGNE
+2765 LVPRQKPGEE

-2783 IAGIEVRA
+2783 IAGVEVRA

-2838 YYNRSL
+2838 YYNRSM

-2892 NLYSNT
+2892 DLYSNT

-2925 YALRNLTGCNLWFA
+2925 FALRNLTGCNLWFS

-2948 ASSPTEKLA
+2948 ATSPTEKLA
-2957 SPLVSVGGAGS
+2957 SPLVSVGGASS
-2968 WMEVLPGQE
+2968 WTEVLPGQE

-3018 VGTFFRLAKPEHMH
+3018 VGMFFRLAKPEHTHM
-3032 TASIFTSQR
+3032 TSIFTSQR
-3041 AERVLFHVTL
+3041 VARVLFHVTL

-3065 TVVSRLNVPMDI
+3065 TVVSRLNVPMNVKLI
-3077 NLFNPDSST
+3077 NPDSPT
-3086 DNPITFPPLTPNAAL
+3086 DVPITLPLLSPNATL
-3101 PIPLSH
+3101 PVPLSH
-3107 TNWLMNMRPHGW
+3107 TDWLMYMRPHGW
-3119 GMGLCDSPIKW
+3119 GMGFCESPVKW
-3130 QSVNTPKATD
+3130 QSVYTPKATD
-3140 TQAMK
+3140 TQPMK
-3145 CRLGRRDEDGLFR
+3145 CRLGSRDEDGIFR
-3158 FWAYIRHEAFPRE
+3158 FWAYVRHEAFPHE
-3171 LAAKRSPS
+3171 PAAKRSAS

-3187 DNTAQELQPG
+3187 DSVSQELQPG
-3197 HTITLLPPI
+3197 HTVTLLPPM

-3220 HRTGGY
+3220 HRTGAV
-3226 GNISPGKD
+3226 GNIRPGKD
-3234 EPIYDADLNQAN
+3234 EPIYDTDLNQAN
-3246 DISFTMDNFPD
+3246 DISFTMDNFPN
-3257 CHTPLSLPPRL
+3257 CYTPLSLPQRL

-3275 ILLRDS
+3275 IMLRDS
-3281 HPKKRRLV
+3281 HAKKRRLL

-3309 YWLINKSGLPLI
+3309 YWLLNKSGLPLI

-3328 FEAAGQFEVHEQ
+3328 FEAAGQFEIHEQ

-3352 DSDYA
+3352 DSEYA

-3362 RLGRGIIGLQDV
+3362 RLGRGIIGLKDV
-3374 PLYCQRISLEGGSG
+3374 PQYCQRISLEGGSG
-3388 VRSLRVAQQG
+3388 VRSLRVSQQG

-3435 SSCKLAFAQRHFV
+3435 SSCNLAFAQRHFV
-3448 QGKGS
+3448 QGMGF
-3453 KNPSEHLSVIA
+3453 KNPNQYLSVIE

-3482 ARIAGDST
+3482 ARIASDQT

-3497 RIDQPSSFNINM
+3497 RIDLPSSFNINM

-3525 VGATFFVVFTDAV
+3525 VGATFFVVFSDAI

-3558 SKVADTNLRTVLRP
+3558 SKVADTNLRTVLRA
-3572 KASVPYTWDE
+3572 KASCSSVY
-3582 LVLPRELY
+3582 
-3590 CEAKGGSGATYK
+3590 
-3602 LDTLGDGV
+3602 LG
-3610 PLYYENFIYLCLT
+3610 
-3623 HTCSGSSSSSL
+3623 
-3634 SSGLLKRRDDYTS
+3634 
-3647 ANLVFDIVPNG
+3647 
-3658 KAVILRRKEPGKRS
+3658 
-3672 QLWRMTPTGMLQNQA
+3672 
-3687 FTPPRD
+3687 
-3693 PNKAPSGSHNPLV
+3693 
-3706 LDIADMAAN
+3706 
-3715 PNSIMPLVMRKPDE
+3715 
-3729 RRKGTQTWFFK
+3729 
-3740 EDGHMICHLGGLA
+3740 
-3753 VRAKGLGEGCEVVLG
+3753 
-3768 PADIRDHIPVEQA
+3768 
-3781 IHAMKHLPGSGC
+3781 
-3793 LHCKVL
+3793 
-3799 ADGPTRVLQI
+3799 
-3809 TDSWVQSPAQSP
+3809 
-3821 VSGSIQ
+3821 
-3827 AQKDDWI
+3827 
-3834 YVKTYKE
+3834 
-3841 NKTSGETRPV
+3841 
-3851 VRTQDT
+3851 
-3857 QGGTPKVKELDIV
+3857 
-3870 FFLRDGLGLSLVNNT
+3870 
-3885 PEEVLYIL
+3885 
-3893 LSGLEVR
+3893 
-3900 HVSTQQ
+3900 
-3906 EISLKVQIKN
+3906 
-3916 IQVDNQL
+3916 
-3923 TGAQKPVVLF
+3923 
-3933 VTPNQDDKPSVSSTP
+3933 
-3948 ALSMVATKLP
+3948 
-3958 SSHEMV
+3958 
-3964 DIYKLLFVNLRK
+3964 
-3976 MTLNLEELL
+3976 
-3985 LLKLMQFAGFAQS
+3985 
-3998 DSEIEKMDES
+3998 
-4008 YYNSLRPVSVEQK
+4008 
-4021 AKRYFFETL
+4021 
-4030 KLNATEFKLSV
+4030 
-4041 LTSSK
+4041 
-4046 LPPDLQAI
+4046 
-4054 KTQQR
+4054 
-4059 LFMIQFEDAPVSL
+4059 
-4072 DPFTRLHPFE
+4072 
-4082 TQEFL
+4082 
-4087 LDAVVK
+4087 
-4093 HYTEELKSQAVKI
+4093 
-4106 LGSVDFLGNP
+4106 
-4116 IGLIQ
+4116 
-4121 DLRDG
+4121 
-4126 LKELLLEGNVT
+4126 
-4137 GMVKNVTHGMSN
+4137 
-4149 TAAKVTGSI
+4149 
-4158 SNTLGTVIMDNHHEE
+4158 
-4173 IRSNIRGSHDGSST
+4173 
-4187 GHLKAGV
+4187 
-4194 KGFTFGVVGGL
+4194 
-4205 TSIFTQTYQGM
+4205 
-4216 TEDGVEGLMKGL
+4216 
-4228 GKGVIGTVAK
+4228 
-4238 PVAGVM
+4238 
-4244 DLASGTMAALRSST
+4244 
-4258 SGESHLMPNK
+4258 
-4268 VRLTRCCINPAGM
+4268 
-4281 LPRYSAYN
+4281 
-4289 ARGQEY
+4289 
-4295 MQKLSESSNGKER
+4295 
-4308 FFSMETLRSSPTE
+4308 
-4321 GMEAL
+4321 
-4326 ITSEWTYFLPI
+4326 
-4337 NDPLSPVLQ
+4337 
-4346 VMHSELFHAR
+4346 
-4356 HIQQGSKHYIE
+4356 
-4367 LTKMA
+4367 
-4372 STEAGV
+4372 
-4378 STSRYDLKERPK
+4378 
-4390 VGCDND
+4390 
-4396 KIAKKVS
+4396 
-4403 QQINYAKGCY
+4403 
-4413 EELKLQVMMDTSDS
+4413 
-4427 NLKLEL
+4427 
-4433 AGNDET
+4433 